1 MSAQAQPQQQDWL
14 AAQVAV
20 IGNVLLKPELTA
32 EMLTLVD
39 ASDFNSAYKPVF
51 DAIVQTFRQGR
62 DADLVL
68 VRDVLGP
75 QYTDTLIQ
83 IMEVTPHASREH
95 LLHYAEI
102 CRNQS
107 RLTKLQGLGASLMA
121 SQSLDEA
128 TGLIAEANSTVAQ
141 RDSSRVMT
149 MEQAMASFLQRHQGE
164 KEYLHWPIEGLD
176 TQLYAEPGD
185 FIVLGGYPSHGKTAL
200 SLQFAWAMADDHNVG
215 FFSLETSSAK
225 LFDRQMSSALGI
237 GMERIKRNQLTAD
250 DYTRF
255 GTATPQLLNKRL
267 ELVQAAGMTVDD
279 IQALSQARKYD
290 VIFIDYLQLISATGS
305 SRYEKVTEISVS
317 LSRMARQYGI
327 TVVALSQLSRQ
338 DKKSE
343 AEPTL
348 SDLRESGQLEQDADI
363 VFFVYRDGGGEQR
376 ILKIAKNKEGTLGHV
391 KLDFDGRTQTF
402 TKHKMSGMEATTEAK
417 KIARAA
423 EKKKKEAAAKQQ
435 YYELPDDTPIPF
447 AELTK

>member
-1 MSAQAQPQQQDWL
+1 MTAQAQGQQQDWL

-20 IGNVLLKPELTA
+20 IGNVLLMPELTA
-32 EMLTLVD
+32 EMLTLVS
-39 ASDFNSAYKPVF
+39 ASDFNSSYKPVF
-51 DAIVQTFRQGR
+51 DAITTLFRQGK

-68 VRDVLGP
+68 LRDVLGP

-83 IMEVTPHASREH
+83 IMEVTPHASRDH

-102 CRNQS
+102 CRDQS
-107 RLTKLQGLGASLMA
+107 RLTRLQSLGASLMA
-121 SQSLDEA
+121 SQNLTDAQTLVSEVN
-128 TGLIAEANSTVAQ
+128 ETVAQ
-141 RDSSRVMT
+141 RDSGRVMT
-149 MEQAMASFLQRHQGE
+149 MEQAMTSFLQRHQGT

-176 TQLYAEPGD
+176 AQLFAEPGD

-200 SLQFAWAMADDHNVG
+200 SLQFAWSMADDHNVG

-237 GMERIKRNQLTAD
+237 GMERIKRNQLSD
-250 DYTRF
+250 SDYAKF
-255 GTATPQLLNKRL
+255 GASTPQLLAKRL

-290 VIFIDYLQLISATGS
+290 VIFIDYLQLISSSGG

-343 AEPTL
+343 AEPVL

-363 VFFVYRDGGGEQR
+363 VFFVYKDGGGDQR

-402 TKHKMSGMEATTEAK
+402 TKHKMSGIEATTEAK

-423 EKKKKEAAAKQQ
+423 EKKKRQEREQQ
-435 YYELPDDTPIPF
+435 FTDLPDDTPIPF
-447 AELTK
+447 EGTR